1 MMTPVY
7 SCDFATL
14 ELGILVIGAHG
25 DEKLNNFCHLVMA
38 MSQKKENLYL
48 NTQPQCLVKPQRNVA
63 QNVPLKKVFGAWV
76 HV

>member
-1 MMTPVY
+1 MMTPMY

-14 ELGILVIGAHG
+14 ELGILVIDAHG

-38 MSQKKENLYL
+38 MSQKKENLCL
-48 NTQPQCLVKPQRNVA
+48 NTQPQSRVKPQRNVA
-63 QNVPLKKVFGAWV
+63 QNVPLERVFEAWV